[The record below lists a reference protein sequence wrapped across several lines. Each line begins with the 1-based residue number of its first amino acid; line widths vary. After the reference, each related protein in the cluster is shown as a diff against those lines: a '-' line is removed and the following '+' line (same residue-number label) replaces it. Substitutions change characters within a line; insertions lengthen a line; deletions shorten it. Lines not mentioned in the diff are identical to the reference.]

1 MLTARVGLPRSG
13 VATAQRII
21 NGVNLMVAITSV
33 HGRQI
38 LDSRGNPTV
47 EVDVVLDG
55 EAKGRAGVPSG
66 ASTGI
71 REALELRDGD
81 KAVYGGKGVL
91 KAVANINDTIAPAI
105 LGMDAMD
112 LATVDKKML
121 DLDGTENKGTL
132 GANAILGVSM
142 AVARAASVAADI
154 PLYVHLGGPD
164 SVLLPVPCFN
174 IINGGAHADNSVD
187 FQEFMIAPVGAP
199 TFSEAMR
206 YGAEVYHALK
216 SVLKEAGYSTAIG
229 DEGGFAPNLKSNVE
243 AIEVILKG
251 IEKAGLKPGDDV
263 AIALDPAVSELYQ
276 EDGSY
281 LLYKSDNSRKSTDDM
296 IALWESWAN
305 QFPIVSIEDGLGEQD
320 WEGWKVLTQRLGDR
334 IQLVGDDLFV
344 TNPAII
350 AQGIKD
356 GVANSTLIKVN
367 QIGSITETLEAIKM
381 SHDAGYT
388 CMVSHRSGETPDDFI
403 ADLVVATMTGQIKS
417 GAPCRG
423 ERLSKYNQ
431 LLRIE
436 EELGARA
443 KYAGLDTFK
452 RKALV

>member
-1 MLTARVGLPRSG
+1 
-13 VATAQRII
+13 
-21 NGVNLMVAITSV
+21 
-33 HGRQI
+33 
-38 LDSRGNPTV
+38 
-47 EVDVVLDG
+47 VDVVLEDG
-55 EAKGRAGVPSG
+55 TLGRAAVPSG

-71 REALELRDGD
+71 REAVELRDGD
-81 KAVYGGKGVL
+81 KARYGGKGVL
-91 KAVANINDTIAPAI
+91 KAVANVNDTIAPAI
-105 LGMDAMD
+105 KGMDAAD
-112 LATVDKKML
+112 LAAVDGKML
-121 DLDGTENKGTL
+121 EMDGTENKGKL

-142 AVARAASVAADI
+142 AVSRAAAASAGV
-154 PLYVHLGGPD
+154 PLYVHLGSAD

-199 TFSEAMR
+199 SFSEALR

-216 SVLKEAGYSTAIG
+216 SVLNKAGYSTGVG

-243 AIEVILKG
+243 AIEVILQG
-251 IEKAGLKPGDDV
+251 IEKAGLRPGDDI

-281 LLYKSDNSRKSTDDM
+281 LFYKSDQSRKSSEEM
-296 IALWESWAN
+296 IALWESWVN

-320 WEGWKVLTQRLGDR
+320 WEGWKLMTQRLGGR
-334 IQLVGDDLFV
+334 IQLVGDDAFV
-344 TNPAII
+344 TNPSII
-350 AQGIKD
+350 AKAIQD
-356 GVANSTLIKVN
+356 GVGNSTLVKVN
-367 QIGSITETLEAIKM
+367 QIGSITETLAAIKM

-403 ADLVVATMTGQIKS
+403 ADLVVGAMTGQIKS

-436 EELGARA
+436 EELGSKA
-443 KYAGLDTFK
+443 KYAGTSAFK
-452 RKALV
+452 Q

>member
-1 MLTARVGLPRSG
+1 MTAI
-13 VATAQRII
+13 A
-21 NGVNLMVAITSV
+21 SV
-33 HGRQI
+33 HGREI

-47 EVDVVLDG
+47 EVDVILADG
-55 EAKGRAGVPSG
+55 ARGRAAVPSG

-81 KAVYGGKGVL
+81 RHRYGGKGVL
-91 KAVANINDTIAPAI
+91 KAVANVNSTIAPAI
-105 LGMDAMD
+105 QGMDAAD
-112 LATVDKKML
+112 LAAVDSKML
-121 DLDGTENKGTL
+121 ALDGTDNKGNL

-142 AVARAASVAADI
+142 AVARAAAASAQV
-154 PLYVHLGGPD
+154 PLYVHLGGAD

-187 FQEFMIAPVGAP
+187 FQEFMVAPVGAP
-199 TFSEAMR
+199 SFSEALR

-216 SVLKEAGYSTAIG
+216 SVLQTAGYSTGVG

-243 AIEVILKG
+243 AIEVILQG
-251 IEKAGLKPGDDV
+251 IEKAGLRPGADM

-281 LLYKSDNSRKSTDDM
+281 LFYKSDNSRKSAEEM
-296 IALWESWAN
+296 IALWESWVN
-305 QFPIVSIEDGLGEQD
+305 QFPIVSLEDGLGEQD
-320 WEGWKVLTQRLGDR
+320 WQGWKLMTQHLGDR
-334 IQLVGDDLFV
+334 LQLVGDDAFV
-344 TNPAII
+344 TNPTII
-350 AQGIKD
+350 AQAIQD
-356 GVANSTLIKVN
+356 GVGNSSLIKVN
-367 QIGSITETLEAIKM
+367 QIGSITETLAAINM
-381 SHDAGYT
+381 SQQAGYT

-403 ADLVVATMTGQIKS
+403 ADLVVATSTGQIKS

-436 EELGARA
+436 AELGSRAR
-443 KYAGLDTFK
+443 YAGAGAFQQQRLT
-452 RKALV
+452 AS